1 MAYAFT
7 FYLVVAVTLLSAGV
21 VVFSRRIVYSAFS
34 LLFTLMGVAVTYVL
48 LSDDF
53 MAVVQLLL
61 YVGGILVLIL
71 FAVMLT
77 NRVEDPGGSNLAR
90 ARLPILAAVAAGFG
104 AMALAAVGTVWPSAQ
119 APDTFEPATSRIGN
133 SLLGAYLLPFEMV
146 SVLLLLGLVGAVV
159 VARKECRTEGDEE

>member
-1 MAYAFT
+1 MAYTLAFY
-7 FYLVVAVTLLSAGV
+7 FVAAVTLLSAGV
-21 VVFSRRIVYSAFS
+21 VVFSRRIIYSAFS

-77 NRVEDPGGSNLAR
+77 NRIEDRVGSNLAR
-90 ARLPILAAVAAGFG
+90 ARLPILVAAAAGLG
-104 AMALAAVGTVWPSAQ
+104 AMALAAVQTVWPSGQ

-133 SLLGAYLLPFEMV
+133 SLLGTYLLPFEV
-146 SVLLLLGLVGAVV
+146 ISVLLLLGLVGAVV
-159 VARKECRTEGDEE
+159 VARKESRTEDEEG